1 MRRALLL
8 FAVLAS
14 CGGPAAPPDPDL
26 PPPGEFLQSLY
37 FRPAREVVLDEKSWQ
52 LAWPQL
58 SGERS
63 VPPAVD
69 FVRSMV
75 LIAALGERPTGGYFV
90 TIHDARIVSGG
101 RLAAVVDE
109 SVPGP
114 GCAALPVTTTPAIAV
129 VVPKVTA
136 DNVVLSSGVHTRRC
150 K

>member
-1 MRRALLL
+1 MRRALFLL
-8 FAVLAS
+8 GVLAA
-14 CGGPAAPPDPDL
+14 CGGPAPFDSDQ

-37 FRPAREVVLDEKSWQ
+37 SKPAREVVLDEHDWE
-52 LAWPQL
+52 LAWPRL
-58 SGERS
+58 SGERTA
-63 VPPAVD
+63 PPAVD

-150 K
+150 R